1 MERCSDR
8 RPVRP
13 AEAAIVVNQ
22 DLLDLALGANRVL
35 TYAGYVLLAGTLTF
49 WSVVWPD
56 GRRNR
61 RLVVLAVAGTAAMII
76 GTVAGPAIQL
86 VFGDKLLGDIAT
98 PLGGAAQLVR
108 LAALVAAVFFLPDII
123 NGSVVG
129 WRRAFA
135 LTLVVV
141 IAGTMVAQSNA
152 IGGHWEIAKIAATGL
167 HVLATC
173 AWLGGLVA
181 LAAVLL
187 PGDKIQELD
196 QLIPRFSRVAQ
207 LSVVTLVVTGIVHAL
222 AVAGGLSELA
232 SSRYGLVLLIK
243 VSIFGLMLL
252 MGNHGRK
259 YAIRAAFRQLHQPP
273 DAPAR
278 SGGISALAVAMG
290 AELSIAFVIL
300 STTALLVMVA
310 PHP

>member
-1 MERCSDR
+1 MDRRRDR

-13 AEAAIVVNQ
+13 PEAAIVVNQ
-22 DLLDLALGANRVL
+22 DLLDLAYGANRVL

-61 RLVVLAVAGTAAMII
+61 RLVVRAVAVTAAIII

-86 VFGDKLLGDIAT
+86 IFGGKELGDIVT

-152 IGGHWEIAKIAATGL
+152 IGGHWERTKIAATGL
-167 HVLATC
+167 
-173 AWLGGLVA
+173 
-181 LAAVLL
+181 
-187 PGDKIQELD
+187 
-196 QLIPRFSRVAQ
+196 RV
-207 LSVVTLVVTGIVHAL
+207 
-222 AVAGGLSELA
+222 
-232 SSRYGLVLLIK
+232 
-243 VSIFGLMLL
+243 
-252 MGNHGRK
+252 
-259 YAIRAAFRQLHQPP
+259 
-273 DAPAR
+273 D
-278 SGGISALAVAMG
+278 
-290 AELSIAFVIL
+290 
-300 STTALLVMVA
+300 
-310 PHP
+310 